1 MPTHMQTNKPPVEI
15 PYGFDSHRPHI
26 ISLFVESKTVYFGG
40 IWHAERRVSLCL
52 IRLRLS
58 GFLKIQ

>member
-26 ISLFVESKTVYFGG
+26 ISLFVERKPYILEVFGT
-40 IWHAERRVSLCL
+40 
-52 IRLRLS
+52 
-58 GFLKIQ
+58 LKAACHCV